1 VECTVCC
8 LPPGGTYELS
18 LHGEVTCVSHVVVDR
33 CVLCA
38 RPRSENSSGWS
49 TFTSETT
56 RCPTCV
62 RQAVET
68 QEQARAYIPLVRRD
82 MARIGIELSTR
93 VAVRLRA
100 PGSLGFRTDA
110 NGIDVCLGMTRSER
124 RIGSGSSAVTGI
136 EITRGLT
143 EVHFG
148 AVLAHELGH
157 AWLIQRGA
165 GDLEPVLA
173 EGTCELFAGAWL
185 KQRSGSLARTLREA
199 MRTNPDPVYGAGYR
213 LVRDAVLRHG
223 VAVVLDSVCR
233 RRRLPLSGGG

>member
-1 VECTVCC
+1 VKCTVCR

-18 LHGEVTCVSHVVVDR
+18 LHGEVTCVSHVVADR

-38 RPRSENSSGWS
+38 RPRSENSSGWLR
-49 TFTSETT
+49 FTGEAL

-62 RQAVET
+62 QQAVET
-68 QEQARAYIPLVRRD
+68 QEQARAHIPLVRRD

-93 VAVRLRA
+93 VAVRLRD
-100 PGSLGFRTDA
+100 PGSLGFRTGA
-110 NGIDVCLGMTRSER
+110 NGIDVRLGVTRSER
-124 RIGSGSSAVTGI
+124 WIGSGSSVVMGI
-136 EITRGLT
+136 EIARGLT

-185 KQRSGSLARTLREA
+185 KQRSGSLARALRES
-199 MRTNPDPVYGAGYR
+199 MRTNPDPVYGTGYR

-223 VAVVLDSVCR
+223 IALVLDSICR
-233 RRRLPLSGGG
+233 RRRLP